1 MINLKIGE
9 TELLVGRPT
18 FRMLF
23 GSGCRTPPN
32 EGLCRGGGTT
42 QGIFRLLY
50 TKKYLLRGFKF
61 LFAYFKIT
69 TYRLQDHLEQHF
81 QT

>member
-32 EGLCRGGGTT
+32 EGLCRGGGGGLPKGYFVCFIQKNIYCAGLNFCSPTLK
-42 QGIFRLLY
+42 LLLTGY
-50 TKKYLLRGFKF
+50 
-61 LFAYFKIT
+61 KII
-69 TYRLQDHLEQHF
+69 
-81 QT
+81 